1 LIDEGISLEN
11 LLCIILWVIT
21 MEYNKKQNRYIILQR
36 SEHSSVI
43 LNDNRKLYY
52 NKCILSKFTTKR
64 NGIVIMY
71 TT

>member
-1 LIDEGISLEN
+1 LIEGISLED

-43 LNDNRKLYY
+43 LY
-52 NKCILSKFTTKR
+52 
-64 NGIVIMY
+64 V
-71 TT
+71 